1 MDAIENIIFDLGGVL
16 ITLDMPEAERQFISL
31 GVKNYND
38 LFRNGNVS
46 AFFHDYEIGRIS
58 DAEFL
63 SSLKNLAGIELPE
76 KLLITAWNSMLGH
89 FPPERISL
97 LKKLKGRYRLFLFS
111 NTNALHTK
119 AFRKIYA
126 DSFNESFDALFEKA
140 YYSQELGMR
149 KPDTAPFLK
158 ILRENQLDPVRT
170 IFIDDNLANAEAAT
184 QAGIR
189 GIHLE
194 PGTTIMDLEFLQ

>member
-1 MDAIENIIFDLGGVL
+1 MDTIENIIFDLGGVL
-16 ITLDMPEAERQFISL
+16 ITLDMPQAEKQFISL
-31 GVKNYND
+31 GIKNYND

-76 KLLITAWNSMLGH
+76 ESLVAAWNSMLGH
-89 FPPERISL
+89 FPPERIRL
-97 LKKLKGRYRLFLFS
+97 LKKLKERYRLFLFS
-111 NTNALHTK
+111 NTNALHTA

-126 DSFNESFDALFEKA
+126 DNFNEPFDALFEKS

-149 KPDTAPFLK
+149 KPDTAPFLQ
-158 ILRENQLDPVRT
+158 ILKENHLDPGRT

-184 QAGIR
+184 QAGLR
-189 GIHLE
+189 GIHLK
-194 PGTTIMDLEFLQ
+194 PGTTILDLDFLK